1 MNFARRLVCRKGVF
15 HLSKLHVVSRPGNQ
29 RRQLRTSSRSMTVM
43 PAWVIDKYG
52 SNDVL
57 RFTRNASF
65 PTINYPNE
73 VIIKVFA
80 AGLNPLDVGMRA
92 GYGSATMSMQRDPLG
107 MNQSGSEFPLI
118 LGRDVSGVVMECGLD
133 VKYFRERDEVW
144 AAIPPWK
151 QGSLAEFVVLS
162 ANEISLK
169 PKSLSHTEAA
179 ALPYVAATAWS
190 ALVNT
195 GGLNKDNCTNKRVL
209 ILGGSGGVGTF
220 AIQMLKAW
228 GAHVTVSCSLNAE
241 RFVRELGA
249 DHTVDYTAGPVEEPL
264 RALQKFDLI
273 LDNVGGD
280 TERWALALL
289 KPWSGAK
296 YVTLVTP
303 FLQNT
308 DRLGL
313 ADGMM
318 KTAVTVGSKA
328 LKIHDFP
335 SRRNSRY
342 KPPVEVLQ
350 NISDSRT
357 SHRTAGKYCRYS
369 CVTRRQGLSRR
380 PSDSNQAPDERSP
393 LPLGILRAQ
402 RPGAGRGPRHGGRR
416 PDPAGGGGDVQLLAG
431 ASGHGEGGEGSR
443 SRENGGAGRP
453 GRRRLVAPSRCT
465 PAFVHKTVGL
475 KNGHAGI
482 HGNKNTFECIC

>member
-1 MNFARRLVCRKGVF
+1 IDIFKACLPNRKGVF

-328 LKIHDFP
+328 LKHLMNGVHYRWGFFAP
-335 SRRNSRY
+335 SGPALDEVRDMVDAGQIR
-342 KPPVEVLQ
+342 PVVEETFSFSQVPAAMEKVEKGHA
-350 NISDSRT
+350 R
-357 SHRTAGKYCRYS
+357 GKT
-369 CVTRRQGLSRR
+369 VVQVG
-380 PSDSNQAPDERSP
+380 Q
-393 LPLGILRAQ
+393 
-402 RPGAGRGPRHGGRR
+402 
-416 PDPAGGGGDVQLLAG
+416 GGDDL
-431 ASGHGEGGEGSR
+431 
-443 SRENGGAGRP
+443 
-453 GRRRLVAPSRCT
+453 
-465 PAFVHKTVGL
+465 
-475 KNGHAGI
+475 
-482 HGNKNTFECIC
+482 